1 MLKVG
6 IVGLPNVGK
15 STLFNSLLKK
25 QVAEASNYPFTT
37 ISPNIGV
44 VEVPDPRVAQLGE
57 LSKSKKIIPAAVEFV
72 DIAGLVKGAHQG
84 EGLGNQFL
92 ANIRE
97 VDAIVQVVRDFSD
110 PSVVQTGSGEPAGDI
125 ETIRTELILADLQT
139 LDKYPQPKG
148 SVEKTELRKWELV
161 TKLKTGLDQGKTARE
176 VLTDEEDLK
185 LAKSFQLLTS
195 KPVLIVVNTDET
207 KLKDWSGDENQ
218 VALSAKM
225 EAELASLDESDQH
238 DYLTEAGVSEP
249 GLNKVIKK
257 SYQLLDL
264 ISFLTT
270 GPEES
275 RAWTCKRGT
284 KAPQAAAVIHT
295 DFEKAFIR
303 VEAIPFEKFV
313 EAGSW
318 EKAKEKGLVYL
329 GGKDYEI
336 KDGDVVYFRVNT

>member
-44 VEVPDPRVAQLGE
+44 VEVPDPRVSKLAE
-57 LSKSKKIIPAAVEFV
+57 LSKSAKVVPAAVEFV

-97 VDAIVQVVRDFSD
+97 VDSIVQVVRDFSD
-110 PSVVQTGSGEPAGDI
+110 PSVVQTGSGDPEEDI
-125 ETIRTELILADLQT
+125 DTIKTELILADIQT
-139 LDKYPQPKG
+139 LEKQTQPKG
-148 SVEKTELRKWELV
+148 SIQKQEVRIWEII
-161 TKLKTGLDQGKTARE
+161 TQLKSGLDLGKLARE
-176 VLTDEEDLK
+176 VIVDNNDLELVK
-185 LAKSFQLLTS
+185 HLQLLTF
-195 KPVLIVVNTDET
+195 KPILKIINTDET
-207 KLKDWSGDENQ
+207 KVKDFPVKDDE

-225 EAELASLDESDQH
+225 EAELVDLDESDAH
-238 DYLTEAGVSEP
+238 DYLAEAGISEP

-270 GPEES
+270 GPIES
-275 RAWTCKRGT
+275 RAWTAPRGT
-284 KAPQAAAVIHT
+284 LAPQAAAVIHT
-295 DFEKAFIR
+295 DFEKGFIR
-303 VEAIPFEKFV
+303 VEAIQFEKFV
-313 EAGSW
+313 EAETW
-318 EKAKEKGLVYL
+318 EKAKEKGWVYI
-329 GGKDYEI
+329 GGKDYEV
-336 KDGDVVYFRVNT
+336 KDGDVVFFRVNT

>member
-44 VEVPDPRVAQLGE
+44 VEVPDPRVDKLAE
-57 LSKSKKIIPAAVEFV
+57 LSHSAKIVPAAVEFV

-110 PSVVQTGSGEPAGDI
+110 STVVQTGSGNPEEDI
-125 ETIRTELILADLQT
+125 DTIKTELILADIQT
-139 LDKYPQPKG
+139 LEKQSQPKG
-148 SVEKTELRKWELV
+148 SVEKQEVRIWELV
-161 TKLKTGLDQGKTARE
+161 EKLKKGLNDGKLAKE
-176 VLTDEEDLK
+176 VITTEEDLK
-185 LAKSFQLLTS
+185 AVGQLQLLTF
-195 KPVLIVVNTDET
+195 KPILKVINTDET
-207 KLKDWSGDENQ
+207 KVKDFTLKDDE

-225 EAELASLDESDQH
+225 EAELVDLNESDAH
-238 DYLTEAGVSEP
+238 DYLIEAGISEP

-270 GPEES
+270 GPMES
-275 RAWTCKRGT
+275 RAWTCRRGT

-295 DFEKAFIR
+295 DFEKGFIR
-303 VEAIPFEKFV
+303 VEAIPYEKFV
-313 EAGSW
+313 EAENW
-318 EKAKEKGLVYL
+318 EKAKEKGWVHL
-329 GGKDYEI
+329 GGKDYEVR
-336 KDGDVVYFRVNT
+336 DGDVVFFRVNT